1 MENKEKISGEAHSE
15 PLQQYNVMCST
26 NRTNQRTIK
35 VYNSN
40 DKYLGSETFDE
51 RFTKS
56 DINKLLNKKYPWTW
70 EYYT

>member
-1 MENKEKISGEAHSE
+1 MAKKK
-15 PLQQYNVMCST
+15 
-26 NRTNQRTIK
+26 TNQRTIK
-35 VYNSN
+35 VYDSN

>member
-1 MENKEKISGEAHSE
+1 MKSLYNCKLTARLHK
-15 PLQQYNVMCST
+15 YNVMCST
-26 NRTNQRTIK
+26 RTNQRTIK
-35 VYNSN
+35 VYDSN

-51 RFTKS
+51 RLTKS

>member
-1 MENKEKISGEAHSE
+1 MN
-15 PLQQYNVMCST
+15 LQVLIFYVYLQMKLQPKLKN
-26 NRTNQRTIK
+26 NGKTNQRTIK
-35 VYNSN
+35 IYDSN

>member
-1 MENKEKISGEAHSE
+1 
-15 PLQQYNVMCST
+15 MCIT
-26 NRTNQRTIK
+26 RTNQRTIK

-51 RFTKS
+51 RLTKS

-70 EYYT
+70 GYYT

>member
-1 MENKEKISGEAHSE
+1 MENKQKSSGEVHSE
-15 PLQQYNVMCST
+15 PLQQCSVMCST
-26 NRTNQRTIK
+26 RTNQRIIK
-35 VYNSN
+35 VYDSN